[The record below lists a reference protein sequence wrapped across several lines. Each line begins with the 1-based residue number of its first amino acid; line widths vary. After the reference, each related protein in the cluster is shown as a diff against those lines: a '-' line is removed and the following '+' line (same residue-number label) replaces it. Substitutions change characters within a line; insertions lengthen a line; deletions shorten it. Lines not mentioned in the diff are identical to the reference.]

1 MAAGTGRPS
10 LKFCGEQLGRD
21 DQNTKILIILVFYNS
36 FESPY

>member
-21 DQNTKILIILVFYNS
+21 DQNSKNINNFATL
-36 FESPY
+36 ESPY